1 MNAEKVT
8 DDCSKSSVLEFRRRR
23 PGSGELTGHGEVRKS
38 REGDTSFKVS
48 EHGGKGHSMGGSRE
62 GLTNWGRL
70 EHVELQEKS
79 RPLGDQKLKMQRGEG
94 EYMVQKTE

>member
-8 DDCSKSSVLEFRRRR
+8 DDCSKSSVLEFRRRW

-48 EHGGKGHSMGGSRE
+48 EHGGKGNSIKGSRKD
-62 GLTNWGRL
+62 LTN
-70 EHVELQEKS
+70 
-79 RPLGDQKLKMQRGEG
+79 
-94 EYMVQKTE
+94 